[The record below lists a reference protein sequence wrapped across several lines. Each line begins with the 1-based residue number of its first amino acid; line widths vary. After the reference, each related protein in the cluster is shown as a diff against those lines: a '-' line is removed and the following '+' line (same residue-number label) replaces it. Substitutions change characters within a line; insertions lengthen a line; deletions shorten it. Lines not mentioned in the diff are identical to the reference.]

1 MMKIYPNYMV
11 IDDTKLI
18 GDIKQGD
25 IVTEVERNDE
35 FGTYLD
41 KNGRELLLK
50 TKRLKLVWSCAKC
63 RYTYDQRGNCK
74 CLR

>member
-1 MMKIYPNYMV
+1 MEMYSNYMV
-11 IDDTKLI
+11 IDDTNLI

-25 IVTEVERNDE
+25 IVTEVESNSE

-50 TKRLKLVWSCAKC
+50 TKRLKPVWSCAKC
-63 RYTYDQRGNCK
+63 HYTYDQRGNCK